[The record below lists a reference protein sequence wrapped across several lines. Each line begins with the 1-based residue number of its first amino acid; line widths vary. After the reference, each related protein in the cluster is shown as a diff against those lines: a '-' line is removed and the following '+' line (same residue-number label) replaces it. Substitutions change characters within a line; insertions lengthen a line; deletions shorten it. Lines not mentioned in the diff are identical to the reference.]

1 MYIISRRVREQIKR
15 KDGDDR
21 GDFIDKVQG
30 WFLQRNKFWT
40 LITFVA
46 LASIIILQLF
56 LTFLTGINPHIRLAI
71 YPILIP
77 MLLLFVLSIFW
88 RNTITAFLSLAGAI
102 CLFVGMYYAFA
113 SRYEI
118 IQSMSSSLSHT
129 TSTHMHLPPLAAVA
143 TFYFLIGLFSAFLCV
158 GVAFRPSF
166 FRAKG
171 SLTGLPYPVWTSNNP
186 RLKFGSNN
194 NSILSLIPVQSLL
207 SFGERHLIS
216 NYKYIQVVIGGR
228 IYFVSLD
235 EWVPLSTTYIIRDKQ
250 SGSLIGIPKDSYGL

>member
-1 MYIISRRVREQIKR
+1 LV
-15 KDGDDR
+15 
-21 GDFIDKVQG
+21 
-30 WFLQRNKFWT
+30 
-40 LITFVA
+40 ITFLV
-46 LASIIILQLF
+46 LASIIILQLSF
-56 LTFLTGINPHIRLAI
+56 TFLTGINPHIRLAI

-77 MLLLFVLSIFW
+77 LLLLFVFSIFW
-88 RNTITAFLSLAGAI
+88 RNTITAFLSLAGAT
-102 CLFVGMYYAFA
+102 CLFVGMYYAYA

-129 TSTHMHLPPLAAVA
+129 TTTHLHLAPLAAAA

-171 SLTGLPYPVWTSNNP
+171 ALTGLPYPVWTSNNP

-207 SFGERHLIS
+207 SLSERHLIS

-250 SGSLIGIPKDSYGL
+250 SGSLIGIPKVSDGFNVW

>member
-1 MYIISRRVREQIKR
+1 VKKQNKPKIN
-15 KDGDDR
+15 DDR
-21 GDFIDKVQG
+21 GVFIDKVQR

-40 LITFVA
+40 AITFVV
-46 LASIIILQLF
+46 LASIIILQF
-56 LTFLTGINPHIRLAI
+56 SFTFLTGINPHIRLAI

-77 MLLLFVLSIFW
+77 LLLLFVFSIFW
-88 RNTITAFLSLAGAI
+88 RNTITAFLSLAGAT
-102 CLFVGMYYAFA
+102 CLFVGMYYAYA

-129 TSTHMHLPPLAAVA
+129 TIMHMQLPPLAAVA
-143 TFYFLIGLFSAFLCV
+143 AFYFLMGLFSASLCV

-171 SLTGLPYPVWTSNNP
+171 ALTGLPYPVWSTNDDPIYIGANSN
-186 RLKFGSNN
+186 SV
-194 NSILSLIPVQSLL
+194 LSLIPVQSLL

-216 NYKYIQVVIGGR
+216 NYKYIQVMIGGR

-235 EWVPLSTTYIIRDKQ
+235 EWVPQSTTYIIRDKQ
-250 SGSLIGIPKDSYGL
+250 SGSLVGIPKVSDGFNIW